1 MSIYRECQHQESPEG
16 SACGYYAEAG
26 RHLTVEKCEEYRGRP
41 CDYPDEHHV
50 FVPRA
55 DVNLDLSEADVRSVI
70 NALEAALA
78 LPDAMRR
85 PYDLVDV
92 QRSDG
97 TWDWRRWDAQEL
109 HDRLLAYMDLVAAGE
124 AP

>member
-1 MSIYRECQHQESPEG
+1 VSIYRECQHQESPEG

-26 RHLTVEKCEEYRGRP
+26 CHRTVEECNEFLGLHGRTCP
-41 CDYPDEHHV
+41 SPEEHHV
-50 FVPRA
+50 FVPRS

-78 LPDAMRR
+78 LPERMRR
-85 PYDLVDV
+85 PYGLGGADEDE
-92 QRSDG
+92 
-97 TWDWRRWDAQEL
+97 AQAL